1 MDTKTFKFNTKTLHS
16 GYQPEKHSG
25 SRAVPI
31 YQTTSYMFE
40 DTDTA
45 AALYNLEKGGHVYT
59 RLTNP
64 TIAVLEERVAALE
77 GGTGAVATASGMSA
91 IFLTLMTI
99 LETGDHIVAS
109 SSLYGGTSNLLRFT
123 LPKFGIKTT
132 FVKQRDTEE
141 YKKAIQE
148 NTKCI
153 IGEILSN
160 PVNELM
166 NLPAVALIAHEAGI
180 PMIVD
185 STYQTPYLCRPFEH
199 GADIVV
205 HSLTKWMGG
214 HGTSMGGALVEGGNF
229 NWAKHGKFPS
239 MTNPYEGYHGLSFT
253 EEFGPIAFS
262 MKARAEGMHNFG
274 PTISPTNAFN
284 ILQGIETL
292 SLRMDKHCSNADL
305 MVEFL
310 STHKSVE
317 WVSHPNATGYPDKD
331 LANIMLPGG
340 KGSMIAFGIKGGK
353 KAGEIFLNNVRLASH
368 LANVGDA
375 RTLVIH
381 PASTTHSQMDRLTLE
396 QAGIPQDL
404 VRLSVGLE
412 DIEDLKNDFNN
423 AFHITKK
430 SLG

>member
-1 MDTKTFKFNTKTLHS
+1 
-16 GYQPEKHSG
+16 
-25 SRAVPI
+25 
-31 YQTTSYMFE
+31 MFE
-40 DTDTA
+40 DTDSA

-91 IFLTLMTI
+91 IFLTLMTM
-99 LETGDHIVAS
+99 LETGDHNVAS

-123 LPKFGIKTT
+123 LPKFGINTT
-132 FVKQRDTEE
+132 FVKQRDTDG
-141 YKKAIQE
+141 YKEAIQE

-153 IGEILSN
+153 LGEILSN
-160 PVNELM
+160 PINELM
-166 NLPAVALIAHEAGI
+166 NLPAVAKIAHDAGI

-185 STYQTPYLCRPFEH
+185 STYQTPYLCRPFDH
-199 GADIVV
+199 GADLVV

-214 HGTSMGGALVEGGNF
+214 HGTSMGGVLVEGGKF
-229 NWAKHGKFPS
+229 NWEQNDKFPS
-239 MTNPYEGYHGLSFT
+239 MTKPYEGYHGLSFT
-253 EEFGPIAFS
+253 DEFGPVAFS

-292 SLRMDKHCSNADL
+292 ALRMDKHCLNANL
-305 MVEFL
+305 MVDFL
-310 STHKSVE
+310 SAHEHVE
-317 WVSHPNATGYPDKD
+317 WVSHPNATDYPDKE
-331 LANIMLPGG
+331 LANKILPGG

-353 KAGEIFLNNVRLASH
+353 QAGEIFLNNVQLASH

-375 RTLVIH
+375 RTLLIH
-381 PASTTHSQMDRLTLE
+381 PASTTHSQMDEKTLE
-396 QAGIPQDL
+396 LAGIPQDL
-404 VRLSVGLE
+404 IRLSVGLE

-423 AFHITKK
+423 AFRITKK
-430 SLG
+430 TLE

>member
-1 MDTKTFKFNTKTLHS
+1 MDSKKFKFNTKTLHS
-16 GYQPEKHSG
+16 GYQPEKNAG

-40 DTDTA
+40 STDSA

-64 TIAVLEERVAALE
+64 TIAVLEERIAALE

-123 LPKFGIKTT
+123 LHKFGINTT
-132 FVKQRDTEE
+132 FVKQRDTEG
-141 YKKAIQE
+141 YKNAIQD

-153 IGEILSN
+153 VGEILSN
-160 PVNELM
+160 PINELM
-166 NLPAVALIAHEAGI
+166 NLPEVAKISHEAGI
-180 PMIVD
+180 PIIID
-185 STYQTPYLCRPFEH
+185 STYQTPYLCNPFQH

-214 HGTSMGGALVEGGNF
+214 HGTSMGGVLVEGGKF
-229 NWAKHGKFPS
+229 NWAQNEKFPS
-239 MTNPYEGYHGLSFT
+239 MTKPYEGYHGLSFT
-253 EEFGPIAFS
+253 EEFGPVAFS

-292 SLRMDKHCSNADL
+292 SLRMEKHCSNANL
-305 MVEFL
+305 MVDFL
-310 STHKSVE
+310 SSHESVS
-317 WVSHPNATGYPDKD
+317 WVSHPNAPDYPDKA
-331 LANIMLPGG
+331 LADKLLPKG
-340 KGSMIAFGIKGGK
+340 KGSMIAFGIEGGK
-353 KAGEIFLNNVRLASH
+353 KAGEVFLNNVRLASH

-381 PASTTHSQMDRLTLE
+381 PASTTHSQMDEKTLTL
-396 QAGIPQDL
+396 AGIPQDL

-423 AFHITKK
+423 AFRITKK
-430 SLG
+430 TLE

>member
-1 MDTKTFKFNTKTLHS
+1 MDPKTFKFNTKSLHS
-16 GYQPEKHSG
+16 GYQPEKNAG

-40 DTDTA
+40 DTDSA

-99 LETGDHIVAS
+99 LEKGDHIIAS

-123 LPKFGIKTT
+123 LPKFGITTT
-132 FVKQRDTEE
+132 FVKQRDTEG

-160 PVNELM
+160 PINELM
-166 NLPAVALIAHEAGI
+166 NLPAVSSIASEAGI
-180 PMIVD
+180 PIIID
-185 STYQTPYLCRPFEH
+185 STYQTPYLCKPFEH

-214 HGTSMGGALVEGGNF
+214 HGTSMGGILIERGKFDWNK
-229 NWAKHGKFPS
+229 NDKFPS
-239 MTNPYEGYHGLSFT
+239 ITKPYEGFHGLSFT

-274 PTISPTNAFN
+274 PSMSPTNAFN

-305 MVEFL
+305 MVDFL
-310 STHKSVE
+310 SHHESVA
-317 WVSHPNATGYPDKD
+317 WVSHPNAMNYPDKE
-331 LANIMLPGG
+331 LANKILPKG

-353 KAGEIFLNNVRLASH
+353 KAGEVFLDNVKLASH
-368 LANVGDA
+368 LANVGDTK
-375 RTLVIH
+375 TLVIH
-381 PASTTHSQMDRLTLE
+381 PASTIHSQMDKKILE
-396 QAGIPQDL
+396 QAGIAEDL
-404 VRLSVGLE
+404 IRLSVGLE

-423 AFHITKK
+423 AFKITKK
-430 SLG
+430 NLE

>member
-1 MDTKTFKFNTKTLHS
+1 MDPKTFKFNTKTLHS
-16 GYQPEKHSG
+16 GYQPEKNSG

-31 YQTTSYMFE
+31 YQTTSYMFD
-40 DTDTA
+40 DTDSA

-64 TIAVLEERVAALE
+64 TIAVLEERIASLE

-91 IFLTLMTI
+91 IFLSLMTF
-99 LETGDHIVAS
+99 LENGDHIVAS

-123 LPKFGIKTT
+123 LPKFGITST
-132 FVKQRDTEE
+132 FVKQRDTEG
-141 YKKAIQE
+141 YKKAIQK

-153 IGEILSN
+153 LGEILSN
-160 PVNELM
+160 PINELM
-166 NLPAVALIAHEAGI
+166 NLPAVSEIAHEAGI
-180 PMIVD
+180 PIIID
-185 STYQTPYLCRPFEH
+185 STYQTPYLCRPFDH

-214 HGTSMGGALVEGGNF
+214 HGTSMGGVLVEGGKF
-229 NWAKHGKFPS
+229 NWSQNDKFQS
-239 MTNPYEGYHGLSFT
+239 MVRPYEGYHGLSFT
-253 EEFGPIAFS
+253 EEFGTIAFS

-305 MVEFL
+305 MVDFL
-310 STHKSVE
+310 SGHECVS
-317 WVSHPNATGYPDKD
+317 WVSHPNEKNYPDKE
-331 LANIMLPGG
+331 LANLILPKG

-353 KAGEIFLNNVRLASH
+353 VAGEIFLNNVKLASH

-381 PASTTHSQMDRLTLE
+381 PASTTHSQMNEKILD
-396 QAGIPQDL
+396 QAGITSDL
-404 VRLSVGLE
+404 IRLSVGLE
-412 DIEDLKNDFNN
+412 DFEDLKNDFNN
-423 AFHITKK
+423 AFRITKK
-430 SLG
+430 YIG

>member
-1 MDTKTFKFNTKTLHS
+1 MDPKTFKFNTKTLHS
-16 GYQPEKHSG
+16 GYQPEKNAG

-64 TIAVLEERVAALE
+64 TIAVLEERIAALE

-91 IFLTLMTI
+91 IFLTLMTM

-132 FVKQRDTEE
+132 FVKQRDTEG
-141 YKKAIQE
+141 YKKAIQK

-153 IGEILSN
+153 LGEILSN
-160 PVNELM
+160 PINELM
-166 NLPAVALIAHEAGI
+166 NLPAVANIAHDAGI

-185 STYQTPYLCRPFEH
+185 STYQTPYLCRPFDH
-199 GADIVV
+199 GADLVV

-214 HGTSMGGALVEGGNF
+214 HGTSMGGVLIEGGKF
-229 NWAKHGKFPS
+229 NWQQNDKFPS
-239 MTNPYEGYHGLSFT
+239 MTKPYEGYHGLSFT

-274 PTISPTNAFN
+274 PTMSPTNAFN

-292 SLRMDKHCSNADL
+292 SLRMDKHCLNADL

-310 STHKSVE
+310 LAHESVS
-317 WVSHPNATGYPDKD
+317 WVSHPNASDYPDKE
-331 LANIMLPGG
+331 LANKILPGG

-353 KAGEIFLNNVRLASH
+353 QAGEIFLNNVQLASH

-381 PASTTHSQMDRLTLE
+381 PASTTHSQMDERTLE
-396 QAGIPQDL
+396 LAGIPQDL

-423 AFHITKK
+423 AFRITKK
-430 SLG
+430 TLK

>member
-1 MDTKTFKFNTKTLHS
+1 
-16 GYQPEKHSG
+16 
-25 SRAVPI
+25 
-31 YQTTSYMFE
+31 MFE
-40 DTDTA
+40 STDSA

-64 TIAVLEERVAALE
+64 TIAVLEERIAALE

-91 IFLTLMTI
+91 IFLTLMTM
-99 LETGDHIVAS
+99 LETGGHIVAS

-123 LPKFGIKTT
+123 LPKFGINTT
-132 FVKQRDTEE
+132 FVKQRDTDG
-141 YKKAIQE
+141 YKKAIQK

-153 IGEILSN
+153 LGEILSN

-166 NLPAVALIAHEAGI
+166 NLPAVAKIAHDAGI

-185 STYQTPYLCRPFEH
+185 STYQTPYLCRPFDH
-199 GADIVV
+199 GADLVV

-214 HGTSMGGALVEGGNF
+214 HGTSMGGVLVEGGKF
-229 NWAKHGKFPS
+229 NWEQNDKFPS
-239 MTNPYEGYHGLSFT
+239 MTKPYEGYHGLSFT
-253 EEFGPIAFS
+253 DEFGPVAFS

-292 SLRMDKHCSNADL
+292 SLRMDKHCLNANL

-310 STHKSVE
+310 SAHEHVE
-317 WVSHPNATGYPDKD
+317 WVSHPNAADYPDKE
-331 LANIMLPGG
+331 LANKILPGG

-353 KAGEIFLNNVRLASH
+353 QAGEIFLNNLQLASH

-375 RTLVIH
+375 RTLLIH
-381 PASTTHSQMDRLTLE
+381 PASTTHSQMDERTLE
-396 QAGIPQDL
+396 LAGIPQDL

-423 AFHITKK
+423 AFRITKK
-430 SLG
+430 TLE

>member
-1 MDTKTFKFNTKTLHS
+1 VDPKTFKFNTKTLHS
-16 GYQPEKHSG
+16 GYQPEKNAG

-40 DTDTA
+40 DTDSA

-64 TIAVLEERVAALE
+64 TVAVLEERVAALE

-91 IFLTLMTI
+91 IFLTLMTM
-99 LETGDHIVAS
+99 LEKGDHIVAS

-123 LPKFGIKTT
+123 LPKFGINTT
-132 FVKQRDTEE
+132 FVKQRNTVE
-141 YKKAIQE
+141 YKKAIQI

-153 IGEILSN
+153 LGEILSN

-166 NLPAVALIAHEAGI
+166 NLPAVAKIAHDAGI
-180 PMIVD
+180 PLIVD
-185 STYQTPYLCRPFEH
+185 STYQTPYLCRPFDH
-199 GADIVV
+199 GADLVV

-214 HGTSMGGALVEGGNF
+214 HGTSMGGVLIEGGKF
-229 NWAKHGKFPS
+229 NWEQNDKFPS
-239 MTNPYEGYHGLSFT
+239 MTKPYEGYHGLSFT
-253 EEFGPIAFS
+253 EEFGPAAFS

-274 PTISPTNAFN
+274 PTMSPTNAFN

-292 SLRMDKHCSNADL
+292 SLRMDKHCLNANL

-310 STHKSVE
+310 STHESVS
-317 WVSHPNATGYPDKD
+317 WISHPNAADYPDKE
-331 LANIMLPGG
+331 LANKILPGG

-353 KAGEIFLNNVRLASH
+353 RAGEVFLNSVQLASH
-368 LANVGDA
+368 LANVGDS

-381 PASTTHSQMDRLTLE
+381 PASTTHSQMDEKMLELT
-396 QAGIPQDL
+396 GITQDL

-423 AFHITKK
+423 AFRITKK
-430 SLG
+430 TIK